1 MSLDHRELAVICFW
15 HVNYEMNKHRDIQV
29 LYWFTVT
36 APPQINAALFLQQSG
51 EYWLFHINANI
62 AVVFVGYGW
71 NVSRF
76 KKANVYYVFPRY
88 WYFEQ
93 NKEKVRLRTI
103 ALHRWKV
110 LNKQRQ
116 IPKKSTIKVNLPYL
130 PTSWAF
136 YHQWRKTEI
145 GQTWLA
151 RHMFIQLKKNY
162 VNVIFLLPACL
173 FNFSSLSS
181 NAYANKENFTLFL
194 IEKN

>member
-36 APPQINAALFLQQSG
+36 APPQINAALFMQHSG

-76 KKANVYYVFPRY
+76 KKAL
-88 WYFEQ
+88 
-93 NKEKVRLRTI
+93 LRFLRAIGIIFWT
-103 ALHRWKV
+103 
-110 LNKQRQ
+110 KQRKSKITYYCSSKMEGFKQ
-116 IPKKSTIKVNLPYL
+116 TTPNTEKKHCLSKPTLSIHFVSFLSPVKENWNRSDLISSTYVYI
-130 PTSWAF
+130 A
-136 YHQWRKTEI
+136 
-145 GQTWLA
+145 
-151 RHMFIQLKKNY
+151 KKNY
-162 VNVIFLLPACL
+162 ANIIFLLPACL
-173 FNFSSLSS
+173 FNSSSLSS